1 MERNHLGT
9 HKKNFWSNSHS
20 LSNNIHF
27 VFNKV
32 AQCVPTY
39 SCLAAS
45 PIDKRFWQMHAKDIH
60 VHVLWY
66 STTLWQSFSCC
77 LYEKWKFKISS
88 WCISESTQ
96 NMHVIVI
103 SPKKENYP
111 IYRYK
116 HDSTNCKSDNYWK
129 YRGYNSFT
137 IAASC
142 IPNVAF
148 MMWKQYQSVSQY
160 TYEFE
165 W

>member
-103 SPKKENYP
+103 SPKKRIIQFTDTSMTAPTVNQIITENTGDITHLQLLLP
-111 IYRYK
+111 
-116 HDSTNCKSDNYWK
+116 
-129 YRGYNSFT
+129 
-137 IAASC
+137 
-142 IPNVAF
+142 
-148 MMWKQYQSVSQY
+148 VSPM
-160 TYEFE
+160 
-165 W
+165 